1 MSEISGIGKLSI
13 TTGIII
19 IVAGLIISFMPK
31 IPYLG
36 KLPGDIHIK
45 RKNFTIYF
53 PLTTSIIV
61 SIIAS
66 IILTAIF
73 LVIRYL
79 TK

>member
-31 IPYLG
+31 IPCLG

-61 SIIAS
+61 SIIVS

-73 LVIRYL
+73 LIIRYL

>member
-1 MSEISGIGKLSI
+1 
-13 TTGIII
+13 
-19 IVAGLIISFMPK
+19 MPK

-61 SIIAS
+61 SIIVS

-73 LVIRYL
+73 LIIRYL

>member
-66 IILTAIF
+66 TILTAIF
-73 LVIRYL
+73 LIIRYL

>member
-1 MSEISGIGKLSI
+1 MSGFSQLGKLLI
-13 TTGIII
+13 ILGIVII
-19 IVAGLIISFMPK
+19 FVGIFISFMPK

-61 SIIAS
+61 SIIVS

-73 LVIRYL
+73 LIIRYL